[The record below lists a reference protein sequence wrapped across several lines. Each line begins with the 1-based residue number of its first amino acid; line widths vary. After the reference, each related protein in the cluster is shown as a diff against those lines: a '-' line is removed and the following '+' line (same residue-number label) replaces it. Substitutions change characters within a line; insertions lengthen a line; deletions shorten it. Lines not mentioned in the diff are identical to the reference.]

1 MIDEAKMP
9 IEPAYLHNQ
18 HLLRSA
24 WGNYPSIGQLQAISN
39 TQDQPGLG
47 HKLSISPLALHINFP
62 ASIKD
67 HSADA
72 CRQVLEAMM
81 RECTTYSESLGRR
94 PICQILLRH
103 PFMSFNGAD
112 IIELIHSVSSQFNLN
127 HRGQS
132 DIEFCAELMF
142 EDVNTDNVALLK
154 GLGFNELLLCLPY
167 ERPNRDTGELLQK
180 HWDQAQEFDFNNISV
195 RMPYGFVDIDLH
207 TLRAQLDWVL
217 ERKPQRIWLNEAA
230 DLNLWE
236 NSRDIEARCDKN
248 GATAA
253 AQFTLIHN
261 ALRHAGYRVLGNDC
275 FVLAKDPLAKAQNLN
290 QLRRTSV
297 GYNSV
302 NASDCLGVGPGAIS
316 NLGRHHHRNISSI
329 DQYIAADSYP
339 MDSQLQLNSDGK
351 LARIIADQL
360 LCYHRLDIPYI
371 DNRHDAQ
378 LHTFIE
384 QTAEA
389 LNQQAGMELIRIH
402 NQLLQLSDEGV
413 LRLLFIIDN
422 FLAEL
427 AIIRGN

>member
-1 MIDEAKMP
+1 MIDEAKKP

-24 WGNYPSIGQLQAISN
+24 WGNYPSIGQLQAVN
-39 TQDQPGLG
+39 TPQSHPDLG
-47 HKLSISPLALHINFP
+47 RKLSISPLALHLNLP

-67 HSADA
+67 QPADI
-72 CRQVLEAMM
+72 CRQVLEAMI
-81 RECTTYSESLGRR
+81 RECSTYADSLGRR
-94 PICQILLRH
+94 PISQILLRH

-112 IIELIHSVSSQFNLN
+112 IIELIHSVSTQFNLN
-127 HRGQS
+127 HRGQA
-132 DIEFCAELMF
+132 DIEYCAELMF
-142 EDVNTDNVALLK
+142 EDVNTDNIALLK

-167 ERPNRDTGELLQK
+167 ERPNRDTANTLRK
-180 HWDQAQEFDFNNISV
+180 HWDQALQFDFNNTSI
-195 RMPYGFVDIDLH
+195 RLPYGFADIDLH
-207 TLRAQLDWVL
+207 SLRAQLDWVL

-236 NSRDIEARCDKN
+236 NSSEIEARYDKN

-290 QLRRTSV
+290 QLRRTSI
-297 GYNSV
+297 GYNSI

-316 NLGRHHHRNISSI
+316 NLGRHHHRNISNI
-329 DQYIAADSYP
+329 NQYIAFDSYP
-339 MDSQLQLNSDGK
+339 MSSQLQLSKEGK

-371 DNRHDAQ
+371 DNRHDAK

-427 AIIRGN
+427 DIISNN